1 MAGVAAFALPGLGCS
16 ALLPLTIGLGQEQL
30 ESIAAAAAG
39 GIIAFY
45 QVGFGI
51 AALAVGPLLVDGVH
65 HAAINGVAAAGPAA
79 MGLLPFASGRAPPP
93 GSVGA
98 EPDRARFHLGERGQ
112 RGPAHLYRGHPS
124 LLMRGTQ

>member
-16 ALLPLTIGLGQEQL
+16 ALLPLTIWFGPEQL

-45 QVGFGI
+45 QVGTESRRPGLSRCSPTACASRRF
-51 AALAVGPLLVDGVH
+51 AAW
-65 HAAINGVAAAGPAA
+65 
-79 MGLLPFASGRAPPP
+79 LPVRGGYEACCRSQLSSAPP
-93 GSVGA
+93 GSVRS
-98 EPDRARFHLGERGQ
+98 EPDRAPSPRGT
-112 RGPAHLYRGHPS
+112 GPTWHPNHLYRWNPS